1 MGPLLFPTHEK
12 TLVIRPEYLNHV
24 GTVFGGFL
32 MQWADDMAYN
42 AASLAF
48 PGAAF
53 VTRRFE
59 SFDFTSPM
67 RNGDILKVYSQV
79 ARQGITSCTVNVW
92 GVDARAGREV
102 FRTAAVMVHVDAQ
115 GKKQPLDPGPGT
127 EAGCAQVPL
136 KNLR

>member
-1 MGPLLFPTHEK
+1 MEPLNTPLFPSHEK

-24 GTVFGGFL
+24 GTVFGGSL

-48 PGAAF
+48 PEASF

-67 RNGDILKVYSQV
+67 RNGDILKVFSQV
-79 ARQGITSCTVNVW
+79 IHKGFTSCMVKVW
-92 GVDARAGREV
+92 GVDARQGREV
-102 FRTAAVMVHVDAQ
+102 FRTSAVMVNVDAA
-115 GKKQPLDPGPGT
+115 GKKQPLV
-127 EAGCAQVPL
+127 ESAARNVAV
-136 KNLR
+136 

>member
-1 MGPLLFPTHEK
+1 MEPLKTPLFPSHEK

-67 RNGDILKVYSQV
+67 RNGDILKVFSQV
-79 ARQGITSCTVNVW
+79 THKGLTSCTVKVW
-92 GVDARAGREV
+92 GGDARQGREV
-102 FRTAAVMVHVDAQ
+102 FRTSAVMVNVDAA
-115 GKKQPLDPGPGT
+115 GKKQPLV
-127 EAGCAQVPL
+127 ESAARNAAV
-136 KNLR
+136 